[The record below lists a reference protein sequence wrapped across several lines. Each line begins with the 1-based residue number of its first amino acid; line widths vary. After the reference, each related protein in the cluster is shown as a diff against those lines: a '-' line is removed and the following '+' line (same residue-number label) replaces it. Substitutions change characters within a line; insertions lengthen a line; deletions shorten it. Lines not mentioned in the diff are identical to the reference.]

1 MTTPAPRRHE
11 PVPDPRARLDALGE
25 RVLEREGI
33 PMFLALQVPSR
44 DSARTPEPA
53 RADAEG
59 EELAGLLR
67 HYRDILAPDAP
78 DDAEPALIEVLQLM
92 GAAHFT
98 PQDRS
103 AQQQDRVAQKDETQ
117 Q

>member
-1 MTTPAPRRHE
+1 MTTPAPRSHE

-44 DSARTPEPA
+44 DDDQQSEAAAQR
-53 RADAEG
+53 DAEG
-59 EELAGLLR
+59 EELAELLR
-67 HYRDILAPDAP
+67 HYRGTLAPDAP

-92 GAAHFT
+92 GAAHFAPSNRT
-98 PQDRS
+98 
-103 AQQQDRVAQKDETQ
+103 AQKDATQ

>member
-1 MTTPAPRRHE
+1 MPTPAPRHE
-11 PVPDPRARLDALGE
+11 PVPDPRALLTELGE

-33 PMFLALQVPSR
+33 PMFLALQVPAR
-44 DSARTPEPA
+44 DSDGPVAAAETQ
-53 RADAEG
+53 AEG

-67 HYRDILAPDAP
+67 HYRQTLTPEAA

-98 PQDRS
+98 PQ
-103 AQQQDRVAQKDETQ
+103 APAAQKDETRR
-117 Q
+117 

>member
-11 PVPDPRARLDALGE
+11 PVPDPRSQLDALGE

-44 DSARTPEPA
+44 DSHQIPEPA
-53 RADAEG
+53 RPDAEG

-67 HYRDILAPDAP
+67 HYRGTLAPDAG
-78 DDAEPALIEVLQLM
+78 DDCEPALIEVLQLM

-98 PQDRS
+98 PQDR
-103 AQQQDRVAQKDETQ
+103 AAQKDGPQ

>member
-1 MTTPAPRRHE
+1 MTTPAPRHE
-11 PVPDPRARLDALGE
+11 PVPDPRALLTELGE

-44 DSARTPEPA
+44 DSAQPQEAAP
-53 RADAEG
+53 ADAEG

-67 HYRDILAPDAP
+67 HYRGALVPEAP
-78 DDAEPALIEVLQLM
+78 DDAEPALIEVLQVM

-98 PQDRS
+98 PQS
-103 AQQQDRVAQKDETQ
+103 PAAQQAPAAQKDETRR
-117 Q
+117 

>member
-1 MTTPAPRRHE
+1 MPTSAPRHE
-11 PVPDPRARLDALGE
+11 PVADPRALLTELGE

-33 PMFLALQVPSR
+33 PMFLALQVPSHATDQPR
-44 DSARTPEPA
+44 GPA

-67 HYRDILAPDAP
+67 HYRGALVPDAP
-78 DDAEPALIEVLQLM
+78 DDAEPALIEVLQVM

-98 PQDRS
+98 PQ
-103 AQQQDRVAQKDETQ
+103 ATAAQKDEARR
-117 Q
+117 